1 MILQKIDLYEYFNV
15 RRPQNGE
22 GYLYSYIANN
32 SREIDVD
39 RKHPAMLVLPGGGYA
54 ATSDREAEPI
64 ALAYCAKGFN
74 AFVLRYSVAP
84 VRHPYQLAESVMAM
98 NYLRTNSDSLQID
111 PDMIAAVGF
120 SAGGHLCA
128 MLGSICDDKDV
139 SGIFNSTTN
148 ARPNAIVLGY
158 PVITSGPKANMGS
171 FDNLC
176 GKDNE
181 ELIKRLDI
189 YNLINDK
196 SAPAFI
202 WSTNNDTC
210 VPCRNALLAALA
222 YDNADVPFSLHIWGK
237 GEHGLS
243 LCTPVVYANDKPLV
257 NATQSVN
264 EWVDLSVEWL
274 AEQGIKIKI

>member
-32 SREIDVD
+32 SREIDAD

-111 PDMIAAVGF
+111 PLIGTPAYKTSTPFHTASETIPRPVRF
-120 SAGGHLCA
+120 SAY
-128 MLGSICDDKDV
+128 I
-139 SGIFNSTTN
+139 
-148 ARPNAIVLGY
+148 
-158 PVITSGPKANMGS
+158 
-171 FDNLC
+171 
-176 GKDNE
+176 
-181 ELIKRLDI
+181 
-189 YNLINDK
+189 
-196 SAPAFI
+196 
-202 WSTNNDTC
+202 
-210 VPCRNALLAALA
+210 
-222 YDNADVPFSLHIWGK
+222 ADL
-237 GEHGLS
+237 
-243 LCTPVVYANDKPLV
+243 
-257 NATQSVN
+257 
-264 EWVDLSVEWL
+264 
-274 AEQGIKIKI
+274 